1 MYQDELYQQI
11 NGVTMLESPLG
22 PTLADF
28 FMDNNLETK
37 LLNKLQTS
45 KPKLI
50 YDNVDD
56 ILAIF
61 ILKTNEHARHFF
73 GSSMPSIRIPNLL

>member
-11 NGVTMLESPLG
+11 NRVTMLDSPLG
-22 PTLADF
+22 PTLADI
-28 FMDNNLETK
+28 FMDNLETK

-61 ILKTNEHARHFF
+61 ILRTNEHASHFF
-73 GSSMPSIRIPNLL
+73 GGSMPYIRVSNLL

>member
-1 MYQDELYQQI
+1 
-11 NGVTMLESPLG
+11 MLGSPLG
-22 PTLADF
+22 PTLANL
-28 FMDNNLETK
+28 FMANLEIK

-56 ILAIF
+56 IFEIF
-61 ILKTNEHARHFF
+61 DDQQAC
-73 GSSMPSIRIPNLL
+73 SSLFRQLNVQHLDIKFTLE

>member
-1 MYQDELYQQI
+1 
-11 NGVTMLESPLG
+11 
-22 PTLADF
+22 
-28 FMDNNLETK
+28 MDNLETK

-61 ILKTNEHARHFF
+61 ILKTNEHASHFF
-73 GSSMPSIRIPNLL
+73 GISMPYIRISNLL

>member
-11 NGVTMLESPLG
+11 NHVTMLKSPLG

-28 FMDNNLETK
+28 FMANLETK

-61 ILKTNEHARHFF
+61 ILKTNVHASNFF
-73 GSSMPSIRIPNLL
+73 GISMPYIRISNLL